1 MQETWDVGSIP
12 GLRRV
17 PGGGHGNPLQYSFLE
32 NPMDRGAWWATVHG
46 VTESRTCLEGLSAHA
61 QNRKRAGTRF
71 LLSPRKRVRMCS
83 PGLVNQMLPLRSR
96 RLEPLVQTGIQSSF
110 RDTRGSWG
118 GQRAAIVGGRNITR
132 GQSTS
137 WRQRASFPDS
147 SSSWYGAGSFHASHI
162 S

>member
-1 MQETWDVGSIP
+1 MQETWDGGSIP
-12 GLRRV
+12 GLRRS
-17 PGGGHGNPLQYSFLE
+17 PGGRAWQPTLVFLPGESHGQRSL
-32 NPMDRGAWWATVHG
+32 WAIVHR
-46 VTESRTCLEGLSAHA
+46 VKESQTWLEGLSTHA

-71 LLSPRKRVRMCS
+71 LLSPRKRVQVCS

-132 GQSTS
+132 GPSTS
-137 WRQRASFPDS
+137 WHQQASFPDS
-147 SSSWYGAGSFHASHI
+147 SSSWYGAGSFHASLI